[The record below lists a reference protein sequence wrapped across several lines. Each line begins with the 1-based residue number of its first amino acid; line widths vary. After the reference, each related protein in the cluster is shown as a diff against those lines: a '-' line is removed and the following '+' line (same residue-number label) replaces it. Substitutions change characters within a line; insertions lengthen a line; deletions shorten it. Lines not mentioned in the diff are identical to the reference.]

1 MKQVFT
7 FNLQEKHYQFFFK
20 IIIILFFLSFAQHS
34 CQTANIC
41 TSGANQSLRFCAS
54 GILNAHIQTV
64 QICHR
69 KYLSCASLTEWATA
83 KLVS

>member
-7 FNLQEKHYQFFFK
+7 FNLQEKYFFSFFFCTAQ
-20 IIIILFFLSFAQHS
+20 LSNCKHLHVRS
-34 CQTANIC
+34 
-41 TSGANQSLRFCAS
+41 NQSLRFCAL